1 MRRVILLIALVA
13 CGPKHTDGT
22 GNGNGTGSGTGT
34 GTGTVAPE
42 GPDAG
47 PDAPGELP
55 MDEVQTEMEAVR
67 DEIKMNCAAT
77 TAFAGVT
84 KVIVTIKPDGS
95 ATAEVEASS
104 GMADVD
110 QCVLDSITGSQFST
124 SQRGQ
129 RFHYSF
135 KFK

>member
-1 MRRVILLIALVA
+1 MRRVLLLVA
-13 CGPKHTDGT
+13 LAACGAKQPGT
-22 GNGNGTGSGTGT
+22 GTGTDTGTGT
-34 GTGTVAPE
+34 GTGTEGAS

-67 DEIKMNCAAT
+67 DEIKVNCAAT

-84 KVIVTIKPDGS
+84 KVYVTIKPDGS
-95 ATAEVEASS
+95 ATAEVEATS
-104 GMADVD
+104 GMPDVD
-110 QCVLDSITGSQFST
+110 QCVLDSITGSQFSK
-124 SQRGQ
+124 SDRGQ

>member
-1 MRRVILLIALVA
+1 MRRALLLMVFVVG
-13 CGPKHTDGT
+13 CGPKGDTASPTPVMPPDPPT
-22 GNGNGTGSGTGT
+22 GEPG
-34 GTGTVAPE
+34 A
-42 GPDAG
+42 PDAG
-47 PDAPGELP
+47 PDQAGELP

-67 DEIKMNCAAT
+67 DEIKANCAAT

-84 KVIVTIKPDGS
+84 KVIVTINPDGT
-95 ATAEVEASS
+95 AHAEVEATS

-110 QCVLDSITGSQFST
+110 QCVLDSISGSQFSPST
-124 SQRGQ
+124 RGQ